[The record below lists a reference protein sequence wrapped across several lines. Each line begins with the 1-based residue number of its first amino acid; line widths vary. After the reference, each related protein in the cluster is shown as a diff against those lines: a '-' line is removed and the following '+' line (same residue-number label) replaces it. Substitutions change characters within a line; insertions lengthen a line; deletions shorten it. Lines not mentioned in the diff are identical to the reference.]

1 MSLEIKVFLS
11 ANTNADNLCFHAVV
25 YEKNSYDIFY
35 DLNNTYEFL
44 MKEALN
50 GTFSFKFRNKESL
63 QKEVYLINTN
73 DYHENIILFVNF
85 LNRFY
90 KLNATYND
98 NYAQV
103 IMGVRLVGS
112 GFRGKQDTPMLESEK
127 FNAMSSI
134 HRIKTQLIKPSNN
147 IDYLPYD
154 DVYIRQSKGSLKLT
168 LEATQN
174 YTESIA
180 FIKKIY
186 DDIENMKIN
195 PFQFDEKEDRERYQ
209 KIIYSL
215 NELNKQKRLENFHII
230 INNDEYEIKQR
241 TYLKEK
247 TKDIY
252 KEEVTIVG
260 NYESYSVSSKSF
272 KVKVEKHGTFFCH
285 LEELHSNDL
294 EQFDKVFKKIKAKN
308 IFDNTLAISVKGE
321 KVNPKTINVLDIE
334 FL

>member
-11 ANTNADNLCFHAVV
+11 TDTNVNNLCFHAVI
-25 YEKNSYDIFY
+25 YEKNNYDIFY
-35 DLNNTYEFL
+35 DLNNTYELL
-44 MKEALN
+44 MQEALN

-63 QKEVYLINTN
+63 TKETYLINTN
-73 DYHENIILFVNF
+73 DYRENLKLFVDF

-90 KLNATYND
+90 KLNAKYNE
-98 NYAQV
+98 NYTHV

-127 FNAMSSI
+127 FNAINSI

-147 IDYLPYD
+147 IEYLPYD
-154 DVYIRQSKGSLKLT
+154 DVYIRQSTGSLKLT

-174 YTESIA
+174 YEESIS

-186 DDIENMKIN
+186 DDIENMEIN
-195 PFQFDEKEDRERYQ
+195 PFQFDNKEVRERYQ

-215 NELNKQKRLENFHII
+215 NELNKQKRLENFYII
-230 INNDEYEIKQR
+230 INDKEYPIKQR

-247 TKDIY
+247 TKAIY
-252 KEEVTIVG
+252 HEEVTLIG

-272 KVKVEKHGTFFCH
+272 KVKVDKQGTFFCH
-285 LEELHSNDL
+285 LEELFSNDL

-308 IFDNTLAISVKGE
+308 IFDNKLTISVKGE